1 MQALRS
7 GVSSLFLFSSRK
19 NSCFIQNFV
28 TVLIPLKSDKLSF
41 SFFSKLTKKLLSLT
55 ESRSTEQRRK
65 SESVEQASHRAS
77 QDTAPHRTCC
87 PSLLSSCTNLCTL
100 WDRGRLCCV
109 WSGWQ
114 PSVSPSRHRSRCL
127 AQRRS
132 KQRASGAR
140 LTLFDWQL
148 CNSSSFLIQNQSIFL
163 LGGFCSRNRFTLC
176 VKIVLL
182 NERCI

>member
-1 MQALRS
+1 MLVLGS
-7 GVSSLFLFSSRK
+7 GVSSLFLFSSQK
-19 NSCFIQNFV
+19 SICFIQNFV
-28 TVLIPLKSDKLSF
+28 TVLISLKSNKQSF
-41 SFFSKLTKKLLSLT
+41 GFFNKLTKKLLSLT

-132 KQRASGAR
+132 RQRASGAR
-140 LTLFDWQL
+140 LTLFDWQYVTVVH
-148 CNSSSFLIQNQSIFL
+148 FLYKTNQYFYLEGSVQEIGL
-163 LGGFCSRNRFTLC
+163 RY
-176 VKIVLL
+176 VLKQFD
-182 NERCI
+182 